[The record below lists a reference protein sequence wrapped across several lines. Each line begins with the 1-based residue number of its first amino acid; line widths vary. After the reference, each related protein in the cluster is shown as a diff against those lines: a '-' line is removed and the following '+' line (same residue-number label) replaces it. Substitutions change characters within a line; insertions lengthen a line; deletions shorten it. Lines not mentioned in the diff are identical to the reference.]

1 MRNRVCKGQP
11 RGAKQEGQGMALRA
25 NGAGLG
31 PVIHW
36 LWATGRGG
44 GGQKADSRRND
55 CQEFWPQGSLLVVA
69 AMGYQERQ

>member
-11 RGAKQEGQGMALRA
+11 WGAKQEGQGMALRA

-36 LWATGRGG
+36 LWATGAGG
-44 GGQKADSRRND
+44 GVTKGRFK
-55 CQEFWPQGSLLVVA
+55 EK
-69 AMGYQERQ
+69 